1 MKKFELNNVNTLMFN
16 KLDKINKTP
25 NSEAIKK
32 LKPIFEFK
40 KRTKDGSLTSL
51 TREKKLEIKAVNE
64 YYKSKLSRQ
73 SSFYNLRQWNKE
85 FEQSQQFKKNICE
98 FPSIDFHKTKRISGE
113 GEFNAINKDYN
124 NSSISNNPSNYLRT
138 IKFKKMK
145 ILQN

>member
-1 MKKFELNNVNTLMFN
+1 MMFN
-16 KLDKINKTP
+16 KLHKIHKTP
-25 NSEAIKK
+25 NSDIIKK
-32 LKPIFEFK
+32 LKPLFEFK
-40 KRTKDGSLTSL
+40 QKTKDGGL
-51 TREKKLEIKAVNE
+51 TREQKRDIKAVNQ
-64 YYKSKLSRQ
+64 YYRNKLNRQ
-73 SSFYNLRQWNKE
+73 SSFYSLGQWNKE

>member
-73 SSFYNLRQWNKE
+73 PSFYNLRQWNKE

-98 FPSIDFHKTKRISGE
+98 FPCIDFHKTKRSWIE
-113 GEFNAINKDYN
+113 GGSIDSKKGF
-124 NSSISNNPSNYLRT
+124 NSSISNNPGNYLMS
-138 IKFKKMK
+138 IKFKNTNL
-145 ILQN
+145 LQD